1 MLQSLVETSFK
12 SLYIVYFLLS
22 SRSDIL
28 KVTRR
33 IDKKESK
40 VLNAKFYKVNKYVYY
55 YKMAFEK
62 NFT

>member
-1 MLQSLVETSFK
+1 M
-12 SLYIVYFLLS
+12 
-22 SRSDIL
+22 

-33 IDKKESK
+33 IDKKKSK

-62 NFT
+62 NFTYKRFRR